1 MVPVLGSS
9 YNLRNNPKI
18 EPSFVGGLGPEGPK
32 SGSIMISLA
41 HKPLSLSDCSSF
53 KLYIYVVKSDGDGS
67 LCYFVIQYVI
77 TPKLQSPWFKGPW
90 PSPYKA
96 NGYQLL
102 KSVH

>member
-1 MVPVLGSS
+1 MVPGLGSS

-41 HKPLSLSDCSSF
+41 LKPLSLSDCSSF

-67 LCYFVIQYVI
+67 FCYFVI
-77 TPKLQSPWFKGPW
+77 TPKLQNPWFKGPW
-90 PSPYKA
+90 P
-96 NGYQLL
+96 LL
-102 KSVH
+102 IKQMDISC